1 MNDHHFMPDATVAP
15 DHRDERPCT
24 CGLPR
29 ANRVHDVVE
38 LDPDVAAVGA
48 RIIGEDRKSVV

>member
-1 MNDHHFMPDATVAP
+1 MTHAYQPDHTVAP

-24 CGLPR
+24 CGMPR
-29 ANRVHDVVE
+29 QNRAHDVVE

-48 RIIGEDRKSVV
+48 RIVGEGTEE